1 LRGASVRGLQQQF
14 LELSAELIAVTAA
27 ETDACIERA
36 FSTLGTRL
44 GLDLVAVVQLD
55 SAVNY
60 CAPAASSRGMFANPR
75 MSAERSE
82 RLLAWLT
89 IQARREVAVVFPAP
103 EWRAAS
109 VVPDLECLLES
120 GGWCSLVSVPLAV
133 SGQSFGFVVFTTA
146 GLRDWPAWLLVRL
159 QSFAELAASAISRK
173 IKEQQ
178 LDSSMLFE
186 HLLFSVSAS
195 FIRMSV
201 ADIDAELKSALQR
214 TVIFLG
220 LDAGMIMAL
229 EPGANSLVRTHDYCD
244 RGIPA
249 LPSRVDGLSELTLS
263 SLRNGDPIVVSS
275 VGDLPPEAVGERD
288 SMTAASIG
296 SLVAIPLNPARHPGG
311 FVSFMV
317 SSREVVWTDAVVQR
331 LRLLGEMFASAL
343 ARQALEGITR
353 NLLEFESLVATMATY
368 FAGLDSAQVEGAL
381 EPALEEIRA
390 FFDADQCGIFEIFSA
405 GREAYLRFRV
415 FHPGVTPAPTEPNYA
430 DHFPYT
436 VEQTC
441 VRGLPCVM
449 NDLGDLPVDAVVDR
463 ASKVAFGVQS
473 NIDMPVA
480 VNGKVRFVL
489 TLAFTRRQWRWSDEY
504 VARIRL
510 LALTLVNS
518 LVRARAEMGL
528 RASEQRFRQVV
539 DAAPNGVMMIEPTG
553 QIVMVNRQLEAIFG
567 YPREELVGR
576 ATRTL
581 LPDWQL
587 ADRHECLGQEA
598 IEPAMSELPLR
609 QELSGRRQDG
619 VEITV
624 EAGLCPIEIDGAG
637 YLLANIADITGR
649 KRTERA
655 LQAARDGLGE
665 AQRIAR
671 LGSFEWNVA
680 DGKWTGSEEARRIY
694 GSAPDDIET
703 PMRYIHPD
711 DQIMVLSNIERV
723 LEMREPRYEFECRI
737 IRPDFSAATV
747 RARGEVTYAPGG
759 GSAIRVVG
767 TVQDVSE
774 ARAADHEV
782 RRLRGQLYHA
792 DRVVRASALT
802 ASLAHELNQPLAAI
816 LSNAQA
822 GLRLMA
828 HGVPEPAEI
837 HEILSDI
844 VRDDKRAAAVING
857 LRAMLRQKETDRVA
871 LDVAAAIDDLL
882 NLLRGEIVA
891 ASVELVTEFE
901 SGCVVSAD
909 RTQFEQVMLNLV
921 LNAIEAM
928 RDPVVLERR
937 LAITARATRDG
948 MVLITI
954 ADSGPGIPAA
964 KADTVFDVFWTT
976 KEEGM
981 GMGLAVC
988 RNIVESHGGRIWLES
1003 APEGG
1008 GAVFSIELPAATP
1021 GLGHF

>member
-1 LRGASVRGLQQQF
+1 M
-14 LELSAELIAVTAA
+14 
-27 ETDACIERA
+27 
-36 FSTLGTRL
+36 
-44 GLDLVAVVQLD
+44 
-55 SAVNY
+55 
-60 CAPAASSRGMFANPR
+60 P
-75 MSAERSE
+75 AERCE

-89 IQARREVAVVFPAP
+89 AQARREVAVIFPAP

-109 VVPDLECLLES
+109 VAPDLECLLES
-120 GGWCSLVSVPLAV
+120 GGWCSLVSLPLAI
-133 SGQSFGFVVFTTA
+133 SGQAFGFVVFTTA

-173 IKEQQ
+173 TKDQQ
-178 LDSSMLFE
+178 FDSSILFE
-186 HLLFSVSAS
+186 RLLFSVSAS

-201 ADIDAELKSALQR
+201 VDIDAELTSALQR
-214 TVIFLG
+214 TANFLG
-220 LDAGMIMAL
+220 LDAGVIMAL

-244 RGIPA
+244 QGIPA
-249 LPSRVDGLSELTLS
+249 LPSRVDGLSGLTLS

-275 VGDLPPEAVGERD
+275 VRDLPPEAVGERD
-288 SMTAASIG
+288 YMTAASIG

-353 NLLEFESLVATMATY
+353 NLLEFESLVSTMATH

-381 EPALEEIRA
+381 EPALEEIRT
-390 FFDADQCGIFEIFSA
+390 FFDADQCGIFEIFNG
-405 GREAYLRFRV
+405 GREAYLRFRA
-415 FHPGVTPAPTEPNYA
+415 FQPGVTPASMEPNYA
-430 DHFPYT
+430 DYFPYT

-441 VRGLPCVM
+441 VRGLPCVFNEM
-449 NDLGDLPVDAVVDR
+449 SDLPADAVVDR

-473 NIDMPVA
+473 NVDMPVE
-480 VNGKVRFVL
+480 VNGAVRFVL
-489 TLAFTRRQWRWSDEY
+489 TLAFTRRQWRWADEY

-553 QIVMVNRQLEAIFG
+553 HIVMVNRQLEAIFG
-567 YPREELVGR
+567 YPREELAGR
-576 ATRTL
+576 DTRML

-587 ADRHECLGQEA
+587 ADRHECLDQEA
-598 IEPAMSELPLR
+598 IEPAMNELPPR
-609 QELSGRRQDG
+609 HELSGRRRDG
-619 VEITV
+619 VGIAV
-624 EAGLCPIEIDGAG
+624 EVGLSPIEIDGVG
-637 YLLANIADITGR
+637 YLLANVVDITGR

-655 LQAARDGLGE
+655 LQATRDSLGE

-671 LGSFEWNVA
+671 LGSVEWVCD
-680 DGKWTGSEEARRIY
+680 DGRWTGSEQARRIF
-694 GSAPDDIET
+694 GSAPDDIES
-703 PMRYIHPD
+703 PMRYIHAD
-711 DQIMVLSNIERV
+711 DQFRVMSIIERV

-737 IRPDFSAATV
+737 VRPDFTEVIV

-759 GSAIRVVG
+759 GSAMNVLG
-767 TVQDVSE
+767 TVQDVTE

-828 HGVPEPAEI
+828 DGAPDLAEI
-837 HEILSDI
+837 HDILGDI

-857 LRAMLRQKETDRVA
+857 LRAMLRQKETDRAV
-871 LDVAAAIDDLL
+871 LDVAAAIEDLL
-882 NLLRGEIVA
+882 NLLRGEVLAANVA
-891 ASVELVTEFE
+891 LVTEFE
-901 SGCVVSAD
+901 SACVVYAD

-928 RDPVVLERR
+928 RDPAVLERR
-937 LAITARATRDG
+937 LSIMTRGTLDG

-964 KADTVFDVFWTT
+964 QADTVFDAFWTT
-976 KEEGM
+976 KEQGM

-988 RNIVESHGGRIWLES
+988 RNIVESHGGRIWLEPPG
-1003 APEGG
+1003 AGG
-1008 GAVFSIELPAATP
+1008 GATFNIELPVPAP
-1021 GLGHF
+1021 QNGDV